1 MKTIVEKFLNKLS
14 LDRRITDGVFN
25 IENNEHLDILQET
38 LQKMGVIEEEAID
51 IRNKVTEG
59 KYPDRQAFN
68 VNGILVT
75 FPTTEYK
82 QRAIQRGTH
91 FEINPKKQQPN
102 VDFVDK
108 TAPETKSVQSEPTEP
123 AVEPAV
129 EPTPPPQITPTPSI
143 AAPVEVPTPATKTV
157 SAPVM
162 VLPPGELKR
171 REDDEQKKAQAEY
184 VEKLLKTEPPNGY
197 TSKGYTLEEA
207 KQFDFYNK
215 GYKWYTTDGVYVGI
229 QCFDE
234 TLNRI
239 VIKDV

>member
-108 TAPETKSVQSEPTEP
+108 TAPKTKPVQSEPTEP

-129 EPTPPPQITPTPSI
+129 EPVVE
-143 AAPVEVPTPATKTV
+143 PVV
-157 SAPVM
+157 
-162 VLPPGELKR
+162 
-171 REDDEQKKAQAEY
+171 EDDEQKKAQAEY

>member
-1 MKTIVEKFLNKLS
+1 MKLIEKFLNKLS
-14 LDRRITDGVFN
+14 LDERISDGIFR
-25 IENNEHLDILQET
+25 IENNQHLDIFQEY
-38 LQKMGVIEEEAID
+38 LENMGADIEEAVTA
-51 IRNKVTEG
+51 RNRMVEG
-59 KYPDRQAFN
+59 KYPERQAYN

-75 FPTTEYK
+75 FPTSEYK
-82 QRAIQRGTH
+82 QKAIERGTH

-108 TAPETKSVQSEPTEP
+108 TAPETKPVQSEPTEP